1 MQEHEL
7 KEYQRLRA
15 EGHWTV
21 ASEFREAERKR
32 LRAAGRNRHD
42 AREESWEAMLEKY
55 PPQDGQTPSRQSAVE
70 LERGGRRIFRIA
82 VRRNTVQLFITTVWA
97 KVFVN
102 GLSFLCSGRHFFQRD
117 IFRLITRG
125 FIRLRRA
132 GIFSQLISQT
142 TASNHS
148 LKLVA
153 VRASHS
159 GRRVFRI

>member
-55 PPQDGQTPSRQSAVE
+55 PPQDGQTPSRQSAVALDRWSE
-70 LERGGRRIFRIA
+70 ANAADSESQIDKHNWNAADTQRR
-82 VRRNTVQLFITTVWA
+82 
-97 KVFVN
+97 
-102 GLSFLCSGRHFFQRD
+102 GRHSSSSILNQLADR
-117 IFRLITRG
+117 RG
-125 FIRLRRA
+125 LDSILHD
-132 GIFSQLISQT
+132 S
-142 TASNHS
+142 
-148 LKLVA
+148 
-153 VRASHS
+153 
-159 GRRVFRI
+159 